1 MYLCM
6 HSGLLYDLKSKLY
19 DVKILSDLHFYIAST
34 GECLITLYAK
44 QLYNCLKMFDGA
56 IL

>member
-1 MYLCM
+1 MTNIKKTMKTLCGSDSMYLCM

-34 GECLITLYAK
+34 GQC
-44 QLYNCLKMFDGA
+44 
-56 IL
+56 